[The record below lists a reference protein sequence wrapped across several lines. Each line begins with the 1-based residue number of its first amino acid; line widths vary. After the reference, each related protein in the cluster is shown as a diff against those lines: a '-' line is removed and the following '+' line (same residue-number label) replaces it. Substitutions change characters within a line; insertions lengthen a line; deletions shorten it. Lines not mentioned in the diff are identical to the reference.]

1 MSYQSSKSM
10 NVNSRKCAHI
20 YSVEYLPMAI
30 HRKSSRSRLILAIA
44 LICASLIS
52 AFIFSSLANQKTTM
66 LVSKS
71 FLLPGHQIT
80 QSDLER
86 VQVTLGEISANYVQ
100 QESELV
106 GAFTRVR
113 IEGHEL
119 IAHSSISMASDALS
133 LSSVP
138 LSIRSADAPEGI
150 QPGSMID
157 VYWVQAETTGDIQ
170 LIPELVIAG
179 AHVLAITKS
188 GSNFGSEIGL
198 TVAVQSDE
206 VLLLLG
212 ATSQGRVV
220 LVSSHG

>member
-1 MSYQSSKSM
+1 MWILDILL
-10 NVNSRKCAHI
+10 CL
-20 YSVEYLPMAI
+20 YSVECLPMAI
-30 HRKSSRSRLILAIA
+30 HRKTSRSRLVLAIA
-44 LICASLIS
+44 LIVASLLS
-52 AFIFSSLANQKTTM
+52 AFIFSSLANQKSTMIVTTT
-66 LVSKS
+66 

-80 QSDLER
+80 QSDLAR
-86 VQVTLGEISANYVQ
+86 VQVTLGDISQNYIS
-100 QESELV
+100 QESEIV
-106 GAFTRVR
+106 GTFSKVR
-113 IEGHEL
+113 IEAHEL
-119 IAHSSISMASDALS
+119 IARTSISSQSDSVS

-138 LSIRSADAPEGI
+138 LSIRSADAPDGI
-150 QPGSMID
+150 NPGSIID
-157 VYWVQAETTGDIQ
+157 IYWVQAETNGEIQ

>member
-1 MSYQSSKSM
+1 MWILDI
-10 NVNSRKCAHI
+10 RLCL
-20 YSVEYLPMAI
+20 YSVECLPMAI
-30 HRKSSRSRLILAIA
+30 HRKTSRSRLVLAIA
-44 LICASLIS
+44 LIVASLVS

-66 LVSKS
+66 IVTTT

-80 QSDLER
+80 QSDLAR
-86 VQVTLGEISANYVQ
+86 VQVTLGDVAQNYIS
-100 QESELV
+100 QESEIV
-106 GAFTRVR
+106 GSFSMVR
-113 IEGHEL
+113 IEAHEL
-119 IAHSSISMASDALS
+119 IARTSISSQSDSVS

-138 LSIRSADAPEGI
+138 LSIRSADAPDGI
-150 QPGSMID
+150 NPGSIID
-157 VYWVQAETTGDIQ
+157 IYWVQAETNGEIQ

>member
-1 MSYQSSKSM
+1 MSFYSSKRMDVHCEFIAFVS
-10 NVNSRKCAHI
+10 
-20 YSVEYLPMAI
+20 SVEYRPMAI
-30 HRKSSRSRLILAIA
+30 QRKSSRSRLILAIV
-44 LICASLIS
+44 LIAASLIS

-66 LVSKS
+66 IVSTT

-80 QSDLER
+80 ENDLAR
-86 VQVTLGEISANYVQ
+86 VQVTLGDVAMNYISE
-100 QESELV
+100 ESQIL
-106 GAFTRVR
+106 GTFTKVR
-113 IEGHEL
+113 IEAHEL
-119 IAHSSISMASDALS
+119 ISRTSISPQADSLS

-150 QPGSMID
+150 SPGSVID
-157 VYWVQAETTGDIQ
+157 IYWVQADSNGEIQ

-188 GSNFGSEIGL
+188 GSNFGSEVGL

>member
-1 MSYQSSKSM
+1 MSFYSSKRMDVHCEFIAFVS
-10 NVNSRKCAHI
+10 
-20 YSVEYLPMAI
+20 SVEYRPMAI
-30 HRKSSRSRLILAIA
+30 QRKSSRSRLILAIV
-44 LICASLIS
+44 LIAASLIS
-52 AFIFSSLANQKTTM
+52 AFIFSSLANQKNTMIVSTT
-66 LVSKS
+66 

-80 QSDLER
+80 ENDLAR
-86 VQVTLGEISANYVQ
+86 VQVTLGDVAMNYISE
-100 QESELV
+100 ESQIL
-106 GAFTRVR
+106 GTFTKVR
-113 IEGHEL
+113 IEAHEL
-119 IAHSSISMASDALS
+119 ISRTSISPQADSLS

-150 QPGSMID
+150 SPGSVID
-157 VYWVQAETTGDIQ
+157 IYWVQADSNGEIQ

-188 GSNFGSEIGL
+188 GSNFGSEVGL

>member
-1 MSYQSSKSM
+1 MWILDI
-10 NVNSRKCAHI
+10 RLCL
-20 YSVEYLPMAI
+20 YSVECLPMAI
-30 HRKSSRSRLILAIA
+30 HRKTSRSRLVLAIA
-44 LICASLIS
+44 LIVASLVS

-66 LVSKS
+66 IVTTT

-80 QSDLER
+80 QSDVAR
-86 VQVTLGEISANYVQ
+86 VQVTLGDIAQNYIS
-100 QESELV
+100 QESEIV
-106 GAFTRVR
+106 GRFSKVR
-113 IEGHEL
+113 IEAHEL
-119 IAHSSISMASDALS
+119 IARTSISSQSDSVS

-138 LSIRSADAPEGI
+138 LSIRSADAPDGI
-150 QPGSMID
+150 NPGSIID
-157 VYWVQAETTGDIQ
+157 IYWVQAETNGEIQ

>member
-1 MSYQSSKSM
+1 
-10 NVNSRKCAHI
+10 
-20 YSVEYLPMAI
+20 MAI
-30 HRKSSRSRLILAIA
+30 HRKTSRSRLVLAIA
-44 LICASLIS
+44 LIVASLVS

-66 LVSKS
+66 IVTTT

-80 QSDLER
+80 QSDLAR
-86 VQVTLGEISANYVQ
+86 VQVTLGDVAQNYIS
-100 QESELV
+100 QESEIV
-106 GAFTRVR
+106 GSFSMVR
-113 IEGHEL
+113 IEAHEL
-119 IAHSSISMASDALS
+119 IARTSISSQSDSVS

-138 LSIRSADAPEGI
+138 LSIRSADAPDGI
-150 QPGSMID
+150 NPGSIID
-157 VYWVQAETTGDIQ
+157 IYWVQAETNGEIQ

>member
-1 MSYQSSKSM
+1 MDVHCEFIACVS
-10 NVNSRKCAHI
+10 
-20 YSVEYLPMAI
+20 SVEYRPMAI
-30 HRKSSRSRLILAIA
+30 QRKSSRSRLILAIV
-44 LICASLIS
+44 LIAASLIS

-66 LVSKS
+66 IVSTT

-80 QSDLER
+80 ENDLAR
-86 VQVTLGEISANYVQ
+86 VQVTLGEVGMNYISE
-100 QESELV
+100 ESQIL
-106 GAFTRVR
+106 GTFTKVR
-113 IEGHEL
+113 IEAHEL
-119 IAHSSISMASDALS
+119 ISRTSISPQADSLS

-150 QPGSMID
+150 SPGSVID
-157 VYWVQAETTGDIQ
+157 IYWVQADSNGEIQ

-188 GSNFGSEIGL
+188 GSNFGSEVGL

>member
-1 MSYQSSKSM
+1 MSFFSSKRMDVYCEYIAFVS
-10 NVNSRKCAHI
+10 
-20 YSVEYLPMAI
+20 SVEYRPMAI
-30 HRKSSRSRLILAIA
+30 QRKSSRSRLTLAIA
-44 LICASLIS
+44 LIAASLIS
-52 AFIFSSLANQKTTM
+52 AFLFSSLANQKTTM
-66 LVSKS
+66 IVSTT

-80 QSDLER
+80 ENDLAR
-86 VQVTLGEISANYVQ
+86 VQVTLGDVAMNYISE
-100 QESELV
+100 ESQIL
-106 GAFTRVR
+106 GTFTKVR
-113 IEGHEL
+113 LEAHEL
-119 IAHSSISMASDALS
+119 ISRTSISPQADSSS

-138 LSIRSADAPEGI
+138 LSIRSADVPEGI
-150 QPGSMID
+150 SPGSVID
-157 VYWVQAETTGDIQ
+157 IYWVQADSNGEIQ

-188 GSNFGSEIGL
+188 GSNFGSEVGL

>member
-1 MSYQSSKSM
+1 
-10 NVNSRKCAHI
+10 
-20 YSVEYLPMAI
+20 MAI
-30 HRKSSRSRLILAIA
+30 QSKNSRSRFVLAIA
-44 LICASLIS
+44 LIVASLIS
-52 AFIFSSLANQKTTM
+52 AFIFSSLANQKATMIVSTT
-66 LVSKS
+66 

-80 QSDLER
+80 DSDLAR
-86 VQVTLGEISANYVQ
+86 VQVALGDVAGNYVS
-100 QESELV
+100 QESEIV
-106 GAFTRVR
+106 GTFTKIR
-113 IEGHEL
+113 IEANEL
-119 IAHSSISMASDALS
+119 IARTSVSAQLDSLS

-150 QPGSMID
+150 SPGSIID
-157 VYWVQAETTGDIQ
+157 IYWVQAETSGEIQ

-188 GSNFGSEIGL
+188 GSNFGSEVGL

>member
-1 MSYQSSKSM
+1 
-10 NVNSRKCAHI
+10 
-20 YSVEYLPMAI
+20 MAI
-30 HRKSSRSRLILAIA
+30 HRKTSRSRLVLAIA
-44 LICASLIS
+44 LIVASLVS

-66 LVSKS
+66 IVTTT

-80 QSDLER
+80 QSDLAR
-86 VQVTLGEISANYVQ
+86 VQVTLGVVAQNYIS
-100 QESELV
+100 QESEIV
-106 GAFTRVR
+106 GSFSMVR
-113 IEGHEL
+113 IEAHEL
-119 IAHSSISMASDALS
+119 IARTSISSQSDSVS

-138 LSIRSADAPEGI
+138 LSIRSADAPDGI
-150 QPGSMID
+150 NPGSIID
-157 VYWVQAETTGDIQ
+157 IYWVQAETNGEIQ